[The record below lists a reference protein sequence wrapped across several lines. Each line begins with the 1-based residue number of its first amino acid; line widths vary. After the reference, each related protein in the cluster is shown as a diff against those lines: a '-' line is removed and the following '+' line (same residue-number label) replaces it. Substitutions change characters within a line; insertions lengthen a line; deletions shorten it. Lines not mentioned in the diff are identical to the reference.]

1 MIKLLKESDISEI
14 FHLDEEVQAF
24 ALEALTILD

>member
-1 MIKLLKESDISEI
+1 MIKLLNKSDISEI